1 MSGYLL
7 DTNIVSELR
16 KRRRANAGLSA
27 WFHRQDDDHL
37 YLSVLVLG
45 EIRMGIERLR
55 LRDMESA
62 KALDIWLSRLGRQFA
77 ARILP
82 VDDRVAEIWGRL
94 NIPDPL
100 PPIDGLL
107 AATALAYDLHLV
119 TRNIKDVQ
127 RSGACVIN
135 PFT

>member
-45 EIRMGIERLR
+45 VIRMGIERLR